1 MSPRRCFE
9 NVSHI
14 DPRREVERVKVF
26 NIEPVP
32 KPRMTQA
39 DKWKKRPPVLKYF
52 AFKDEVK
59 LNKITL
65 PESHYIHSTH
75 AEELE

>member
-1 MSPRRCFE
+1 M
-9 NVSHI
+9 
-14 DPRREVERVKVF
+14 KVF

-52 AFKDEVK
+52 AFKD
-59 LNKITL
+59 
-65 PESHYIHSTH
+65 
-75 AEELE
+75 

>member
-1 MSPRRCFE
+1 ME
-9 NVSHI
+9 
-14 DPRREVERVKVF
+14 
-26 NIEPVP
+26 
-32 KPRMTQA
+32 
-39 DKWKKRPPVLKYF
+39 KRPPVLKYF

-65 PESHYIHSTH
+65 PESTLPHYIHSTH